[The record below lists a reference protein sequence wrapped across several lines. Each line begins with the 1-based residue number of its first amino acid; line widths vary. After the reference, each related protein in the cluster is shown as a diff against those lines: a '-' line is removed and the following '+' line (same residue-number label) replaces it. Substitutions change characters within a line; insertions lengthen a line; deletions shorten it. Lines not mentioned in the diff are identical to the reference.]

1 MPATR
6 TTTNCRVRRRHL
18 PVTPTPSPPKD
29 RSEVERSV
37 VADRLVDSSVAIISS
52 IWFSPLPA
60 SGNATPPCSQ
70 SSPSPRLSSSTDLST
85 PSSPSS
91 SSSISSSDDIFNNS
105 QKHCTAAP
113 QLPLRLFIRES
124 LRRSRTSCSTLQAA
138 LLYCVRAQRAVM
150 RARLEAEGRYDDA
163 VRLLMDDEDVD
174 EEIPRDEEEEE
185 TEGCAF
191 DRERGY
197 VLAEAPLAFAAVA
210 LSTPLPQESEADP
223 IQGSKGTTTTT
234 TTDLLTPPP
243 SSPKR
248 EYRKGDAPI
257 RFCLSDDSPSS
268 SSSKLSTPGILCGRR
283 MFLASVM
290 VASKF
295 LQDHNYSYHAWARIS
310 GLPIPELGAMERC
323 FLRAIGYDL
332 AVSSSSKSKGGDAWA
347 EWVVELEIRAAA
359 ERARSGEGLMVMK
372 QKREQSVQAMEDE
385 DARRVADEML
395 DLADS
400 DMEDDD
406 GGGKEKEEV
415 VDVVASANA
424 LALAV
429 SGVGKGR
436 IQGRQRDD
444 DADAAVK
451 PRRLAT
457 TDRFLARLS
466 GTTSASSSSSSSLRY
481 SPYSPIL
488 AATRTMSHGS
498 NSLGGVSYGSPYHFL
513 NQHAM
518 STFQLPLP
526 SLSS

>member
-6 TTTNCRVRRRHL
+6 TATNCRVRRRHL

-70 SSPSPRLSSSTDLST
+70 SSPSPRLSSSTDLPT

-163 VRLLMDDEDVD
+163 VRLLMDDEDD

-268 SSSKLSTPGILCGRR
+268 SSSKSATPGILCGRR

-347 EWVVELEIRAAA
+347 EWIVELEIRAAA
-359 ERARSGEGLMVMK
+359 ERVRSGEGFVMMK
-372 QKREQSVQAMEDE
+372 QKQKSVQAMEDE

-400 DMEDDD
+400 DMEDD
-406 GGGKEKEEV
+406 GEKEV

-429 SGVGKGR
+429 SAGSKGR
-436 IQGRQRDD
+436 IQGRQKDVDD
-444 DADAAVK
+444 DAAVK
-451 PRRLAT
+451 RRRLAT

-466 GTTSASSSSSSSLRY
+466 GGGGPSSSSGSSLRY

>member
-70 SSPSPRLSSSTDLST
+70 SSPSPRLSSSTDLPT

-91 SSSISSSDDIFNNS
+91 SSSSSDDDIFN
-105 QKHCTAAP
+105 KHCTAAP
-113 QLPLRLFIRES
+113 QLPLRIFIRES

-163 VRLLMDDEDVD
+163 VRLLLDDEDD
-174 EEIPRDEEEEE
+174 EERPRDEDEEE

-223 IQGSKGTTTTT
+223 IQGKKGTTTT

-268 SSSKLSTPGILCGRR
+268 SSSKTATPGILCGRR

-332 AVSSSSKSKGGDAWA
+332 AVSSSKSKGGDAWA

-359 ERARSGEGLMVMK
+359 ERARSGEGFVMK
-372 QKREQSVQAMEDE
+372 QKSVQAMEDE

-400 DMEDDD
+400 DMEDD
-406 GGGKEKEEV
+406 GEKEV

-429 SGVGKGR
+429 SGVGQGR
-436 IQGRQRDD
+436 IQGRQKDAD
-444 DADAAVK
+444 DAAAVK

-498 NSLGGVSYGSPYHFL
+498 NSLGGISYVSPYHFL

-518 STFQLPLP
+518 STFQLPL
-526 SLSS
+526 SSFSS

>member
-70 SSPSPRLSSSTDLST
+70 SSLSPRLSSSTDLPT

-163 VRLLMDDEDVD
+163 VRLLMDDED
-174 EEIPRDEEEEE
+174 EEIPWDEEEEE

-223 IQGSKGTTTTT
+223 IQGKKGTTT

-332 AVSSSSKSKGGDAWA
+332 AVSSFSKSKGGDAWA

-359 ERARSGEGLMVMK
+359 ERARSGEGLLMK
-372 QKREQSVQAMEDE
+372 QQQKSVQAMEDE

-400 DMEDDD
+400 DMEDD
-406 GGGKEKEEV
+406 GEKEV

-436 IQGRQRDD
+436 IQGRQKD
-444 DADAAVK
+444 DADDAAVK

-466 GTTSASSSSSSSLRY
+466 GTTSASSSSSLRY

-498 NSLGGVSYGSPYHFL
+498 NSLGGLSYGSPYHFL

-518 STFQLPLP
+518 STFQLPLS